1 MINCNKFISPVLKF
15 GITIFVLV
23 ILSCVHTDTAEYN
36 AITASDLLGNE
47 AYPAICYSGYRKQ
60 SREFEPSIAEIKSD
74 LLLLHK
80 LGYRL
85 IRTYNVHYEHTA
97 NILKAISELTN
108 DNSDFEMYVMLGIW
122 INCEGAFSDQIN
134 HTQEDVASN
143 LKEVNTALSLVKQ
156 YSDLVKIIAVGNEA
170 MVHWQTNY
178 FVGPEVILKWVNYL
192 QNLKSK
198 NQIPQHIWV
207 TSSDNF
213 ASWGGGDNSYHNTYL
228 EDLIKA
234 VDFIS
239 LHTYPF
245 HDTYYS
251 TSLWSNAYSNDKE
264 GIIKQMNE
272 AVNYAIDQFEAVIAF
287 TKSLGI
293 DKPIH
298 IGETG
303 WATKS
308 SDFYGVEGT
317 NAADEFKQ
325 SLYFNGINDWANAN
339 KITVFFFEAFDEPW
353 KDSKHPNGSENHF
366 GLFTVKGKAKNV
378 IWSENNTIENTM
390 LDRNENVLENTFE
403 SNLDSLMSKVTIG
416 KFFKYGV

>member
-1 MINCNKFISPVLKF
+1 MSV
-15 GITIFVLV
+15 
-23 ILSCVHTDTAEYN
+23 LSCVHTSKRDYSG
-36 AITASDLLGNE
+36 ITASDLLGNKD
-47 AYPAICYSGYRKQ
+47 YPAICYSGYRKQ

-108 DNSDFEMYVMLGIW
+108 DNSDFEMYVMLGVW
-122 INCEGAFSDQIN
+122 INCEGAFSNQID
-134 HTQEDVASN
+134 HTKEDTATN

-156 YSDLVKIIAVGNEA
+156 YSDLVKIIAIGNEA

-178 FVGPEVILKWVNYL
+178 FVGPEVILKWVNYF
-192 QNLKSK
+192 QDLKSK
-198 NQIPQHIWV
+198 NHIPPHIWV

-213 ASWGGGDNSYHNTYL
+213 ASWGGGDDSYHNPYL
-228 EDLIKA
+228 RDLIKA

-239 LHTYPF
+239 IHTYPF
-245 HDTYYS
+245 HDTYYNNY
-251 TSLWSNAYSNDKE
+251 LWSKTYSSDSE
-264 GIIKQMNE
+264 GIITQMNE
-272 AVNYAIDQFEAVIAF
+272 AVNYAINQYQAVVNY
-287 TKSLGI
+287 TESLGF

-303 WATKS
+303 WATVS
-308 SDFYGVEGT
+308 SDFYGFEGT

-325 SLYFNGINDWANAN
+325 LLYVKGIERWANAN
-339 KITVFFFEAFDEPW
+339 KISVFFFEAFDESW
-353 KDSKHPNGSENHF
+353 KDNKHPNGSENHF
-366 GLFTVKGKAKNV
+366 GLFTIEGKAKGI
-378 IWSENNTIENTM
+378 IWSENKSIKNSL
-390 LDRNENVLENTFE
+390 LDRNGNVLENTFE
-403 SNLDSLMSKVTIG
+403 SNIDSLMSKVTIG